1 VHLIFACEKFNC
13 KQEVN
18 QIVNTIANA
27 QLRRHLP
34 SFFLRQLRLWWQ
46 RWRGVSLS
54 SSVVLFPGVLLLRYP
69 RNIQIG
75 PDAVIKS
82 GAHICPCNPHAKIK
96 IGARTSVGFNTFVY
110 ASSCISIGNDCQ
122 IAPFAY
128 IVDSDHGTEK
138 GVPINQ
144 QPNLTNPI
152 LIGNDVWIG
161 AHSVVLAGVKIGD
174 GAVVAAG
181 AVVNK
186 DVEPYTIVGGVPA
199 KLLGIRK

>member
-1 VHLIFACEKFNC
+1 MNLIFACEKFNC
-13 KQEVN
+13 KQVVN
-18 QIVNTIANA
+18 QTVNTITNA

-34 SFFLRQLRLWWQ
+34 SFLLRQLRLWWQ
-46 RWRGVSLS
+46 RWRGVKLS
-54 SSVVLFPGVLLLRYP
+54 SRVVLFPGVLLLRYP

-82 GAHICPCNPHAKIK
+82 GAHICPCNSDAKIK
-96 IGARTSVGFNTFVY
+96 IGARTSLGFNTFVY
-110 ASSCISIGNDCQ
+110 ASSCISIGDDSQ

-128 IVDSDHGTEK
+128 IVDSDHCTEK
-138 GVPINQ
+138 GIPMNQ
-144 QPNLTNPI
+144 QPNLANPI
-152 LIGNDVWIG
+152 IIGNDVWIG